1 MKGKHFTEKESQIL
15 EEIMIHR
22 RTELGKNFIN
32 KEIPQTTIERLLF
45 AALHAPSVGFSQPWE
60 FVIIRDQ
67 SIKAKI
73 KASFESEN
81 KKAKEIFKNRPLYNQ
96 FQLEGIITTPVNIA
110 VFYKPSPTPIL
121 GQTSMEKSGMY
132 SVCLAIQNLW
142 LMARAEN
149 IGLCWVSI
157 LDEKQVKTILNA
169 PLENQL
175 IAYLCIG
182 YVTEFTERPQLE
194 ISNWEKRKSK
204 EAVVY
209 YDSYKRQ
216 M

>member
-1 MKGKHFTEKESQIL
+1 MKGKRFTEKESQIL

-60 FVIIRDQ
+60 FVIIRDR

-81 KKAKEIFKNRPLYNQ
+81 EKAKQIFKNRPLYHQ

-157 LDEKQVKTILNA
+157 LDEKQVKSILNA
-169 PLENQL
+169 PSENQL

-194 ISNWEKRKSK
+194 IANWEKRKSK
-204 EAVVY
+204 ESVVY
-209 YDSYKRQ
+209 YDSYQRQ
-216 M
+216 R